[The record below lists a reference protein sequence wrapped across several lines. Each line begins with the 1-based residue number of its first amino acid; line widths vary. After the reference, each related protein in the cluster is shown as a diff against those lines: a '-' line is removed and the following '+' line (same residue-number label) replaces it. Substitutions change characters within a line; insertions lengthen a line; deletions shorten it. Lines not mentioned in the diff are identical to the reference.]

1 MSHTDDS
8 ISVVIQPPN
17 SKPMSQA
24 REGQLANA
32 RKMAVV
38 SRRHKQK
45 QRLEAKLAELR
56 ALMGQDMSIDQL
68 TRIASRLLE
77 QEERLREKQNAL
89 TETCNSNLDCITLE
103 LSKLRR
109 LMERIVDGN
118 TRAPTSQPHDRHYA
132 SSSVGSV
139 ASLHAATHSS
149 RPRSPR
155 GQR

>member
-77 QEERLREKQNAL
+77 QEERCW
-89 TETCNSNLDCITLE
+89 TC
-103 LSKLRR
+103 
-109 LMERIVDGN
+109 
-118 TRAPTSQPHDRHYA
+118 
-132 SSSVGSV
+132 
-139 ASLHAATHSS
+139 
-149 RPRSPR
+149 
-155 GQR
+155 